1 MSGVASLG
9 SILISALAVVSASI
23 RSKAVVL
30 LFLIHCFCMS
40 VPFSCFFCVCFWSL
54 FYNAVLYA
62 LFNSASI
69 SLREREREPVALL

>member
-9 SILISALAVVSASI
+9 SILISALAVVSAAI

-40 VPFSCFFCVCFWSL
+40 VPFLCFFFVCVFGPCF
-54 FYNAVLYA
+54 
-62 LFNSASI
+62 I
-69 SLREREREPVALL
+69 MQ

>member
-9 SILISALAVVSASI
+9 SILISALPVVSATI

-40 VPFSCFFCVCFWSL
+40 VPLFMFFVCFWSL
-54 FYNAVLYA
+54 FCNAVLYA

-69 SLREREREPVALL
+69 SLRERELVALL